1 MNKRIFTLFVLM
13 LFLTPSVAFAQE
25 SVPDSGGGGDGGST
39 SESGGGGAGGD
50 LSGGG
55 SGSSD
60 SGSST
65 DSGGTGE
72 GGSVPSSGG
81 GGEGGFE
88 GEPRDSDAPQPPTTT
103 EGSFE
108 QKTCPKDMCMKGEE
122 CVPCSSS
129 GDTRTSCPST
139 PPNKCAS
146 DQSVEAV
153 FDNNGCVIDH
163 KCGPSGSGR
172 PRFDSVPPGC
182 HVEKG
187 EFGDFVKCDKRDD
200 GFGDMEKKC
209 RSDGGRLHK
218 TEKGP
223 ECLFDNRGQGGGFF
237 GAPKCPENL
246 QEIEQRCSSSG
257 GNPEKFIDRSGCKIV
272 SCGFGSGQEN
282 FEGVADDPREC
293 ESRGGDFVLIK
304 GEPRCF
310 TGEDQVRIK
319 EKLDEIEPTD
329 LLKIALRLENILKS
343 LEEIGDSFEDLKN
356 FYEKRGDAEK
366 AASFERALTK
376 IDGAAARLDEI
387 KFGLAEKAGDIT
399 EEDRYQVIRDI
410 KDIKNI
416 MQDIAVDILTGGR
429 SSRSEKRGRG
439 SGDEFDRDFED
450 EGIDFM
456 NAIRQCEDY
465 SEEEPYSFSPDK
477 EVNVELRGLRDG
489 KCIMAITPPG
499 GFVGTVEFLLPP
511 KTYQFFDG
519 PHLLLSPDVDCSPK
533 DACAMMRK
541 FIESEDKGRR
551 PTERFGE
558 KERMEP
564 KECKDAGAT
573 GEKCF
578 DLMFIKLGPPPEC
591 RGLSLQECKEKTFRN
606 PEERR
611 DEFRQEFRAEFE
623 DGEFREEF
631 REDFR
636 DGEFRQ
642 ESRNEFRMPPE
653 CKGLSPEEC
662 KNKFSG
668 GEFREDFRQD
678 FGDREFREPTS
689 TGDFKLGENSCHSD
703 DPNFNGV
710 IGPDGKCVFVP
721 VDEQGEG
728 FDEPQPTRDSTS
740 TQSTEGAT

>member
-1 MNKRIFTLFVLM
+1 
-13 LFLTPSVAFAQE
+13 AQE
-25 SVPDSGGGGDGGST
+25 SVPDSGGGGEGGST
-39 SESGGGGAGGD
+39 SESGGGGEGGD

-81 GGEGGFE
+81 GGEGGIAPDSG
-88 GEPRDSDAPQPPTTT
+88 GEDFPREPTSTGGGPGP
-103 EGSFE
+103 E
-108 QKTCPKDMCMKGEE
+108 
-122 CVPCSSS
+122 
-129 GDTRTSCPST
+129 DTRTSCPPT
-139 PPNKCAS
+139 PPNKCAP
-146 DQSVEAV
+146 DQSVKAI

-163 KCGPSGSGR
+163 ECGPSGSGR
-172 PRFDSVPPGC
+172 PHFDNVPPGC
-182 HVEKG
+182 HIEKG
-187 EFGDFVKCDKRDD
+187 EFGDFVKCDKKDFGFDD
-200 GFGDMEKKC
+200 EEKRC
-209 RSDGGRLHK
+209 RDGGGRFHR
-218 TEKGP
+218 TERGP
-223 ECLFDNRGQGGGFF
+223 ECSFENREGGGFF
-237 GAPKCPENL
+237 GAPSCPGEEEL
-246 QEIEQRCSSSG
+246 KKHIEQCSSHG
-257 GNPEKFIDRSGCKIV
+257 GNPEKFIDRSGCKII
-272 SCGFGSGQEN
+272 SCGYGNRGRGN
-282 FEGVADDPREC
+282 FEDVKDDPREC
-293 ESRGGDFVLIK
+293 EARGGDFVLIK

-310 TGEDQVRIK
+310 TGDDQVRIK

-343 LEEIGDSFEDLKN
+343 LEEIGDSFEDLRD
-356 FYEKRGDAEK
+356 FYEKRGDTEK